1 MILSDRVLRT
11 IRRYGLV
18 PSGGR
23 VLVALSGGPD
33 SVALVHLLW
42 EIERSGALVVAGLAH
57 FNHCLRGDEADE
69 DERFCRRLAESCSL
83 PIEVGREDVRA
94 LAARERRSIE
104 DAARSARYAFLEDA
118 ASRLGADVIA
128 TGHSRDDQAET
139 FLLRLMR
146 GAGPRG
152 LAGIFPRAGRVVRPL
167 LEIRRADLRKYA
179 EERQLAFREDATN
192 RDVSIPRNRIR
203 HELIPYLERELS
215 PGIVE
220 VLAREA
226 DIARDD
232 EDRLNAE
239 AIALLDTVVLGDV
252 PSGHARD
259 AELDAARLGSLHPAL
274 AARVAREV
282 LARVAAGRSVQA
294 HHVERLLALTR
305 GEGGDAASLPG
316 VEAVRR
322 NGVITLGPPRPRAFS
337 NSFRFPLSIPGEVV
351 LSDPGWAVSAAW
363 GSLATPQTQTADAE
377 VAALGGTRPAE
388 GWLQAWVEAGA
399 VRLPLTV
406 RSRKPGDRLR
416 PSGLGGRRKKLQ
428 DLLVDRKIE
437 RTARDLLPLVV
448 DADDRI
454 VWVVGEP
461 TAEDFRVT
469 GPSQG
474 VILLKARRLGGP
486 G

>member
-1 MILSDRVLRT
+1 MILADRVLRT

-23 VLVALSGGPD
+23 VVVALSGGPD
-33 SVALVHLLW
+33 SVALVHLLR
-42 EIERSGALVVAGLAH
+42 EIERSGVLAVAGLAH
-57 FNHCLRGDEADE
+57 VNHRLRGDEADE
-69 DERFCRRLAESCSL
+69 DERFCRRMAEALSL

-104 DAARSARYAFLEDA
+104 DAARSARYAFLEEA

-152 LAGIFPRAGRVVRPL
+152 LAGILPRAGRVVRPL
-167 LEIRRADLRKYA
+167 LEIRRAHLRAYA

-192 RDVSIPRNRIR
+192 RDVGIPRNRVR

-252 PSGHARD
+252 PSSDAREV
-259 AELDAARLGSLHPAL
+259 ELEAARLGTLHPAV
-274 AARVAREV
+274 AARVVRAV
-282 LARVAAGRSVQA
+282 LGRVAAGRSAEA
-294 HHVERLLALTR
+294 HHVERLLALAR
-305 GEGGDAASLPG
+305 GEAGDALSLPG

-322 NGVITLGPPRPRAFS
+322 NGVIALGPPRPRAFS
-337 NSFRFPLSIPGEVV
+337 NSFRFPLSIPGEIV

-363 GSLATPQTQTADAE
+363 GTPCTGGQTPADGIR
-377 VAALGGTRPAE
+377 AAGVRPPE
-388 GWLQAWVEAGA
+388 GWLSAMVGA
-399 VRLPLTV
+399 DVVRLPLTV
-406 RSRKPGDRLR
+406 RSRQPGDRLR
-416 PSGLGGRRKKLQ
+416 PSGLGGRSKKLQ

-461 TAEDFRVT
+461 PAEDFRVT

>member
-1 MILSDRVLRT
+1 MILADRVLRT
-11 IRRYGLV
+11 IRRHGLV

-33 SVALVHLLW
+33 SVALVHLLR
-42 EIERSGALVVAGLAH
+42 EIERSGALAVAGLAH
-57 FNHCLRGDEADE
+57 FNHRLRGDEADE
-69 DERFCRRLAESCSL
+69 DERFCRRMAEAFSL

-104 DAARSARYAFLEDA
+104 DAARSARYAFLEEA
-118 ASRLGADVIA
+118 ASRLGADAIA

-167 LEIRRADLRKYA
+167 LEIRRADLREYA
-179 EERQLAFREDATN
+179 EERQLAFREDETN

-215 PGIVE
+215 PGVVE

-232 EDRLNAE
+232 EDRLNEE

-252 PSGHARD
+252 PSRHARG
-259 AELDAARLGSLHPAL
+259 AELDAARLGALHPAL

-282 LARVAAGRSVQA
+282 LARVAAGRSAEA
-294 HHVERLLALTR
+294 HHVERLLALAR
-305 GEGGDAASLPG
+305 GEGGDALSLPG

-322 NGVITLGPPRPRAFS
+322 NGVIALGPPRPRAFS

-351 LSDPGWAVSAAW
+351 LSDPGWAVTAAW
-363 GSLATPQTQTADAE
+363 GTAATLRSQTADVEA
-377 VAALGGTRPAE
+377 VGRARPAD

-399 VRLPLTV
+399 LRLPLTV

-416 PSGLGGRRKKLQ
+416 PSGLGGRSKKLQ

-437 RTARDLLPLVV
+437 RPARDLLPLVV

-461 TAEDFRVT
+461 PAEDFRVT